1 PGARRGGE
9 RPGFE
14 PGVPGD
20 DAQQFPAGIAAGTRH
35 RHPDTHVFSRR
46 DRCPG
51 CPDLLRDY
59 AWKLLSMQHTWYGR
73 DVRGASGCQSPLGRG
88 MMSAREGGPMRGH
101 SRAVAVSVLAA
112 LAASA
117 VTGCGGAPGKQS
129 TTAASGGPGASA
141 SSAPA
146 VRCGRARTAAGVPVD
161 VEIVG
166 QASCHTAMTVE
177 RAYSRALASG
187 KVPGNGGGA
196 PATLP
201 GRVRPAAR

>member
-1 PGARRGGE
+1 
-9 RPGFE
+9 
-14 PGVPGD
+14 
-20 DAQQFPAGIAAGTRH
+20 
-35 RHPDTHVFSRR
+35 
-46 DRCPG
+46 
-51 CPDLLRDY
+51 
-59 AWKLLSMQHTWYGR
+59 
-73 DVRGASGCQSPLGRG
+73 
-88 MMSAREGGPMRGH
+88 MRGH

-196 PATLP
+196 PVTIQGWICQGYDTPQVLATGRASACHKHGSQILAVLP
-201 GRVRPAAR
+201 SISPSPRPS